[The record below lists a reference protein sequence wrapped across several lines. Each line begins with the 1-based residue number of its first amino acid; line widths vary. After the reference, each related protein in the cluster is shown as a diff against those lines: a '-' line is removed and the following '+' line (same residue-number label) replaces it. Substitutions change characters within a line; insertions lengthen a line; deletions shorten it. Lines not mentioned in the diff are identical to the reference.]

1 MTDCPY
7 INDLKSHMS
16 KKDDRLKSRLASR
29 LEKVNSLRS
38 DQTLIETVLLSLEE
52 DYGYPNEWLSNNT
65 VVVTSLNDDSEE
77 EVVLDFHGIVY
88 LNSSKKPY
96 FCLAISDTK
105 CPVTEEMLRRVMDT
119 LPSIALGG
127 FTNGVPNGTRFIRKN
142 FYSSELEYIL
152 DIDTYYPQLLSSAFE
167 NDKKTKG
174 TANVLETLSD
184 NIENIFFEIHS
195 YLRDIDGLHP
205 DDALDELCKLI
216 YAKIYDE
223 EHTPKGKL
231 FKFQKWIYS
240 SNEELSFS
248 IRQLY
253 QDARDYDL
261 RVFRLKIPQYD
272 RSRGVFNSP
281 LRLSS
286 TALQRS
292 VEALERYALSFSS
305 ADIKGRAFQKVL
317 DKAVRYG
324 MGQFFTPEP
333 IVNLMV
339 SVCNPLITDLILD
352 PFCGSAHFLSRSL
365 EHVRIDCNNTNDKL
379 FHEFAFGK
387 LHGIEKS
394 DRMVRIA
401 MRLHGDGH
409 SNIRCTDSLSDF
421 DNFSDISPS
430 SFDLILTNPPFG
442 SLLGADSINRL
453 GHFELSHG
461 KKNVPLEILGIE
473 RCVQFLRPGG
483 RMAIVLPDSTLSNK
497 NTGYVRDWMNN
508 VLKLRA
514 IVSLPIE
521 TFSPFGAN
529 VKTSIIFARKWKVG
543 EIKNGNHHVFICQI
557 DSIGYDAAGRI
568 KNDSDI
574 PFAVIEL
581 SKFFSIEG
589 W

>member
-1 MTDCPY
+1 MVTITNY
-7 INDLKSHMS
+7 
-16 KKDDRLKSRLASR
+16 LKSRLAGR
-29 LEKVNSLRS
+29 LANIDGPLSEEK
-38 DQTLIETVLLSLEE
+38 LIKVVFCSLEE
-52 DYGYPNEWLSNNT
+52 DYGYPHEWLSNNAS
-65 VVVTSLNDDSEE
+65 VMTSFKDDNGE
-77 EVVLDFHGIVY
+77 EVFGGFNAIIFST
-88 LNSSKKPY
+88 NSKKPY
-96 FCLAISDTK
+96 FFLAITDING
-105 CPVTEEMLRRVMDT
+105 PATEET
-119 LPSIALGG
+119 LKRIMEVQPSIALGG
-127 FTNGVPNGTRFIRKN
+127 FTNGLPNGTKFLRKN
-142 FYSSELEYIL
+142 FYSSDLEYVL
-152 DIDTYYPQLLSSAFE
+152 DLDGYSQKPLSSAFV
-167 NDKKTKG
+167 NDTKKKR
-174 TANVLETLSD
+174 NSKILEPLAD

-216 YAKIYDE
+216 YAKLYDE
-223 EHTPKGKL
+223 ETTPHGKL
-231 FKFQKWIYS
+231 FKFQSWIYT
-240 SNEELSFS
+240 SNEELSS
-248 IRQLY
+248 GVRELY
-253 QDARDYDL
+253 RDACSYDL

-286 TALQRS
+286 PALRRS
-292 VEALERYALSFSS
+292 VEALERYALGISS
-305 ADIKGRAFQKVL
+305 ADVKGRAFQKVL
-317 DKAVRYG
+317 DRAVRSG

-333 IVNLMV
+333 VVDLMV

-365 EHVRIDCNNTNDKL
+365 EHVRRNKNNGNEKL

-401 MRLHGDGH
+401 MTDMRLHGDGH

-421 DNFSDISPS
+421 ANFTDIFPG

-442 SLLGADSINRL
+442 SLLSADSINRL
-453 GHFELSHG
+453 CHFDLAYR

-483 RMAIVLPDSTLSNK
+483 RMAIVLPDSILSNK
-497 NTGYVRDWMNN
+497 NTGYVREWMSNS
-508 VLKLRA
+508 LKLRA

-529 VKTSIIFARKWKVG
+529 VKTSIVFARKWKAG
-543 EIKNGNHHVFICQI
+543 EIKEGSHRVFMCRI
-557 DSIGYDAAGRI
+557 DSLGYDAAGRI

-574 PFAVIEL
+574 PSAVVDL
-581 SKFFSIEG
+581 SKFFSSEG